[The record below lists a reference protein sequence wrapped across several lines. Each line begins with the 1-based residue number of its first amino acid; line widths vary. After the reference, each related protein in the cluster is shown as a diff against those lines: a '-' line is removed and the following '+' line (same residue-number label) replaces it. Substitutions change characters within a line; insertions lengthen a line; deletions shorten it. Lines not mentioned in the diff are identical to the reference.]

1 MWGSFPLEGKALL
14 LTRLLKREKKRCLY
28 TRFLLIIEIAHLL
41 WWSTQRQG
49 GKGFMALSPD
59 RWLAPW
65 DRLAQKNVA
74 VGFVDTLLRG
84 CGQVMFQNNPL
95 TGLLILIGI
104 FINSPLLGLAGL
116 IGLIVSTVAAML
128 LQVDRNLV
136 RAGLFGYNGILT
148 GIGLAFF
155 LQWNAVL
162 VVYIIIGAAISTVAM
177 MALANFFSTWDMPA
191 LTAPFVLITW
201 LFLFAGLL
209 FAYLQPTAAIQP
221 VLLNPRAPVQTA
233 LRPLLISLTGSGI
246 TLVNLLQAFFR
257 GIGEVFFQDNLWTG
271 IIFLIAILV
280 NSRISAAFAALGSLV
295 GLLAALL
302 LFGGNG
308 FLVYHGLYGFNAV
321 LCAIAVG
328 GVFFVFTWQSAI
340 YALVCALLGTVVMAT
355 ISAFLSPIGMP
366 ALTAPFVLSGWL
378 FLLPKAG
385 FHVLR
390 PVALADV
397 ATPEQVRRTYLEH
410 ERAVSEKAGLTS

>member
-1 MWGSFPLEGKALL
+1 
-14 LTRLLKREKKRCLY
+14 
-28 TRFLLIIEIAHLL
+28 
-41 WWSTQRQG
+41 
-49 GKGFMALSPD
+49 
-59 RWLAPW
+59 
-65 DRLAQKNVA
+65 
-74 VGFVDTLLRG
+74 
-84 CGQVMFQNNPL
+84 
-95 TGLLILIGI
+95 
-104 FINSPLLGLAGL
+104 
-116 IGLIVSTVAAML
+116 
-128 LQVDRNLV
+128 
-136 RAGLFGYNGILT
+136 
-148 GIGLAFF
+148 
-155 LQWNAVL
+155 
-162 VVYIIIGAAISTVAM
+162 M

-201 LFLFAGLL
+201 LFLFAVLL

-233 LRPLLISLTGSGI
+233 LRPLPISLTGSGI

-308 FLVYHGLYGFNAV
+308 FWVYHGLYGFNAV

-340 YALVCALLGTVVMAT
+340 YALVCALLGTVVMAA

-366 ALTAPFVLSGWL
+366 ALTAPFVLGAWL

-397 ATPEQVRRTYLEH
+397 AAPEQVRRTYLER
-410 ERAVSEKAGLTS
+410 ERAVGEEAGLAS